1 MNLILKLRVFRNIVM
16 NDKMRRD
23 GLMIL
28 VSCWQIATLTS
39 VVGVSVAGYFITVL
53 QC

>member
-1 MNLILKLRVFRNIVM
+1 MNLILKLRVFCNIVM
-16 NDKMRRD
+16 NDKMRRE

-28 VSCWQIATLTS
+28 VSRWQIATLTS